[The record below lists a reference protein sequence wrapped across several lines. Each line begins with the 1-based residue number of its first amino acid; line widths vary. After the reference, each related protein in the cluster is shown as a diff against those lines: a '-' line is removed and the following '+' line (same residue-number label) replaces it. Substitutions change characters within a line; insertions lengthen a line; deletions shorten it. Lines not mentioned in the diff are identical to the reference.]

1 MGGYDYVGSLTQA
14 GRLLSIDTP
23 LGRDVLLLERM
34 QGQETLCD
42 LFDFRLHVRS
52 KRWDIAPDEVVGLP
66 LSWTLELPGGTRR
79 SWSGVVG
86 AIEAGHA
93 VGDGMRAYTV
103 TAKPWLWLFSHTSD
117 CRIFQHQT
125 TQQILE
131 TIFGEAGIRDYDFGA
146 VTGPKEPRGYC
157 VQYNETDLNFVFRL
171 LEEEGWCWWFRHEA
185 GQDGGAGRHVLVV
198 ADNPRAFA
206 PGEEPRLRYTTT
218 NVDLNDVTVWTRRW
232 AFKPGAVAESD
243 WNFET
248 PRQDLTRAQPTVN
261 PIKTSK
267 PFEMYRW
274 GGRFLEKGRA
284 DHITRRRMEV
294 HEAAFDTIAADSGNR
309 RIAPGQ
315 GFTLY
320 GHPIAAE
327 NGDYTVISVDH
338 EAKDPTYAPDA
349 GIEGPSYANRFAAMP
364 ANKPFVPEQKTP
376 HPKIE
381 GVQTAT
387 VVGPPGEEIWIDQ
400 YGRIQVAF
408 HWDRYARKRDGDS
421 CWIQVCH
428 AVSGGNHGLQV
439 KPRIGMTAFITYV
452 DGDPDKPL
460 CIGTAP
466 NPDNMVS
473 YAFPDNKT
481 RSTWRSLSHKAQ
493 GYVGN
498 NEISMEDDTGRENLF
513 LHAQKDHTLKV
524 RNNHVKRVDNDKVE
538 SIGAS
543 KAINVAANHKEEI
556 GGSMNLTVGGA
567 GGGAPSLLSNVAGL
581 AGSSAGLIAQATSI
595 AQRGGAFSGG
605 GGGSGGGDGSGLAGS
620 LAAGALSATPA
631 LMQSFA
637 GLIGGSAL
645 GFLAGPALNALSGLV
660 AGPSTRQDAGAAL
673 QASGTGLGT
682 AVNQLFSLPGMK
694 NTVVGS
700 FQADTIGV
708 GRHEQV
714 GVAKTVNV
722 GQAYVVKVGTELR
735 TKVGE
740 TVDLVSGEKI
750 VHRTK
755 QHFTAAKE
763 KILLSAPGGSIEIN
777 ETGIVI
783 KGLKVEIKGNSID
796 FSSGGPGK
804 GTDLA
809 FSEECPAQ
817 KAKP

>member
-14 GRLLSIDTP
+14 GRLLTIDTP

-42 LFDFRLHVRS
+42 LFEFRLHVRS
-52 KRWDIAPDEVVGLP
+52 KRQDIAPDEVVGLP
-66 LSWTLELPGGTRR
+66 LSWTLELPGGSRR

-103 TAKPWLWLFSHTSD
+103 TARPWLWLFSHTSD
-117 CRIFQHQT
+117 CRIFQHRT

-157 VQYNETDLNFVFRL
+157 VQYNETDLNFAFRL

-185 GQDGGAGRHVLVV
+185 GKDGGAARHVLVV
-198 ADNPRAFA
+198 ADSPRAFA

-349 GIEGPSYANRFAAMP
+349 GTEGPSYANRFAAMP

-567 GGGAPSLLSNVAGL
+567 GGGAPSLLANVAGL

-605 GGGSGGGDGSGLAGS
+605 DGGSGGGGIAGLAGS

-637 GLIGGSAL
+637 GQIGGSAL

-673 QASGTGLGT
+673 QASGTGLGDS
-682 AVNQLFSLPGMK
+682 VNQLFSLPGMM

-700 FQADTIGV
+700 FKSDTV
-708 GRHEQV
+708 GIARHEQI

-722 GQAYVVKVGTELR
+722 GQAYVVNVGTEMQI
-735 TKVGE
+735 TVGKSSLTMKE
-740 TVDLVSGEKI
+740 DGTVILKGVKFHFDADTHIQAASKIIDL
-750 VHRTK
+750 
-755 QHFTAAKE
+755 
-763 KILLSAPGGSIEIN
+763 N
-777 ETGIVI
+777 
-783 KGLKVEIKGNSID
+783 
-796 FSSGGPGK
+796 
-804 GTDLA
+804 
-809 FSEECPAQ
+809 
-817 KAKP
+817 

>member
-1 MGGYDYVGSLTQA
+1 MAGYDYVGSLTQA
-14 GRLLSIDTP
+14 GRLLTIDTP
-23 LGRDVLLLERM
+23 LGQDVLLLERM

-52 KRWDIAPDEVVGLP
+52 KRQDITPDEMVGLP

-103 TAKPWLWLFSHTSD
+103 TAKPWLWLFGHTSD
-117 CRIFQHQT
+117 CRIFQHRT

-198 ADNPRAFA
+198 ADSPRAFA

-294 HEAAFDTIAADSGNR
+294 HEAAFDTVTAESGNR
-309 RIAPGQ
+309 RVTPGQ

-320 GHPIAAE
+320 GNPIAAE
-327 NGDYTVISVDH
+327 NGDYTVVSVDH

-349 GIEGPSYANRFAAMP
+349 GTEGPSYANRFVAMP

-408 HWDRYARKRDGDS
+408 HWDRYAKQRDGDS

-543 KAINVAANHKEEI
+543 KAINVASNHKEEI

-567 GGGAPSLLSNVAGL
+567 GGGAPGLLANVAGL

-605 GGGSGGGDGSGLAGS
+605 GGATSAGAPWRRHRRQPGRRRPGRDPGADAELRRADRRLGARLPRRPRPQRALRAGGRPQHAPGRRRRAAGLGHRPRLLGQPAVLPARDDEHRGRQLQIRHRRRRPPRTGRRRQDRQCRTGLCRPGGHGDAHQGRGDRRPRLGRKDRPPQQAAFHGGEGEDPAVRAGRVDRDQRERHRHQGAEGGDQGQFDRLLLRRPGQG
-620 LAAGALSATPA
+620 
-631 LMQSFA
+631 
-637 GLIGGSAL
+637 
-645 GFLAGPALNALSGLV
+645 N
-660 AGPSTRQDAGAAL
+660 
-673 QASGTGLGT
+673 GLGL
-682 AVNQLFSLPGMK
+682 Q
-694 NTVVGS
+694 
-700 FQADTIGV
+700 
-708 GRHEQV
+708 
-714 GVAKTVNV
+714 
-722 GQAYVVKVGTELR
+722 
-735 TKVGE
+735 
-740 TVDLVSGEKI
+740 
-750 VHRTK
+750 
-755 QHFTAAKE
+755 
-763 KILLSAPGGSIEIN
+763 
-777 ETGIVI
+777 
-783 KGLKVEIKGNSID
+783 
-796 FSSGGPGK
+796 
-804 GTDLA
+804 
-809 FSEECPAQ
+809 
-817 KAKP
+817 